1 MKTSYTKKS
10 RDPGG
15 FIAIPW
21 MVLDSPAYQG
31 LSPHAKALL
40 VDIAR
45 QYSGSNNGALRC
57 GRAYMQPRGW
67 NSVDMLT
74 KAKRELLEAELLF
87 ETVKGCRPNKAS
99 WFALTWLILDKVVG
113 LDAGAAAAF
122 ERGAYRKKELAK
134 NASVKPSHGTES
146 SFFAP
151 PHGTGKLS
159 LVPPHGAIRAIC
171 PPAPVPLHGHL

>member
-21 MVLDSPAYQG
+21 VVLDSPAYQG
-31 LSPHAKALL
+31 LTAYAKALL

-45 QYSGSNNGALRC
+45 QYTGSNNGALRC

-67 NSVDMLT
+67 NSMDMLT
-74 KAKRELLEAELLF
+74 KAKKELLAAELLH

-99 WFALTWLILDKVVG
+99 WYALTWLGLDKLDG
-113 LDAGAAAAF
+113 LDAGAAATF
-122 ERGAYRKKELAK
+122 ERGAYRNKQPAK
-134 NASVKPSHGTES
+134 SQALDRPTVQGEP
-146 SFFAP
+146 F
-151 PHGTGKLS
+151 
-159 LVPPHGAIRAIC
+159 
-171 PPAPVPLHGHL
+171 